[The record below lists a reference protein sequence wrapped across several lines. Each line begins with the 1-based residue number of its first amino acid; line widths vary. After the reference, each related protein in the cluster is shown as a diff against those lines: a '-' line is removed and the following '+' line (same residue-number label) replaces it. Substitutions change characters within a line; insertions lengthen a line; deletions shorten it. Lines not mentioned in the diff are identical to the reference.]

1 MKFRFTHLVLF
12 FALLGLASLAC
23 GISLDSNQPVPE
35 VVTVVV
41 VATQPPQQP
50 TPIPPT
56 SIPPTPI
63 PPTVAPQPT
72 AAEVVAQEPAPQA
85 PQVPETYQQTVDYYY
100 EKGYLPSTTGEYIPL
115 DDFSKDW
122 AMINYYYTEETGQFV
137 ENFMVTAHFDWQS
150 AIRYPDPS
158 GCGWAF
164 HMQGEDEYLFFVDR
178 EYVWMMTWDDSR
190 QQPTRIG
197 TTTGSPWV
205 GMGNPADTD
214 VVLVVNGTK
223 AYVLVDDQ
231 FKGSY
236 TLDTDW
242 LIGKG
247 AFAYAVVSGTNADY
261 GTRCRITDAALW
273 VIDD

>member
-1 MKFRFTHLVLF
+1 MKNQFTHLVRF
-12 FALLGLASLAC
+12 FVVLGIISLAC
-23 GISLDSNQPVPE
+23 GIDFSTNDPAPAAPA
-35 VVTVVV
+35 VVTVIVQ
-41 VATQPPQQP
+41 ATQPP
-50 TPIPPT
+50 PPT
-56 SIPPTPI
+56 LVPPTPI
-63 PPTVAPQPT
+63 PPTVPPKPT
-72 AAEVVAQEPAPQA
+72 DIPASPVPAVPPEYQE
-85 PQVPETYQQTVDYYY
+85 TVDYYY
-100 EKGYLPSTTGEYIPL
+100 EKGYLPSTKGEYIPL

-122 AMINYYYTEETGQFV
+122 AMINFYYTEETGQFI
-137 ENFMVTAHFDWQS
+137 ENFMVTANFEWQS

-178 EYVWMMTWDDSR
+178 EYVWMMIWDDSR

-197 TTTGSPWV
+197 ATTGSPWV
-205 GMGNPADTD
+205 GMGNPADAE

-223 AYVLVDDQ
+223 AYVLVDNH

-242 LIGKG
+242 LTGKG

-261 GTRCRITDAALW
+261 GTRCRITDAVLW